1 MKFSWERAGRVVRAI
16 VQNKAVI
23 TLIVANVL
31 TILVSLGLVSFTATD
46 IQTISVEVVGTV
58 LVTVNAVALLIG
70 SILEANREPKASD

>member
-23 TLIVANVL
+23 TVIVANVL